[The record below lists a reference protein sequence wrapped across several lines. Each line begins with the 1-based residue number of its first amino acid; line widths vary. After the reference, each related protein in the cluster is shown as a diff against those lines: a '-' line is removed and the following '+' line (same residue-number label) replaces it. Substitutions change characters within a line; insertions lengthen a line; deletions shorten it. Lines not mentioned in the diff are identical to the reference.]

1 MHQTAILK
9 TMFKSQNKTP
19 EIQVSAFW
27 DDEASVWVAQSEQVP
42 GLVTEADTLEHLLEK
57 LATLVPEL
65 LELNGKPLQG
75 ELVNLKAERV
85 VHYAQ

>member
-1 MHQTAILK
+1 
-9 TMFKSQNKTP
+9 MFKPQNKTP

-27 DDEASVWVAQSEQVP
+27 DDEASVWVAQSEQP

>member
-1 MHQTAILK
+1 M
-9 TMFKSQNKTP
+9 
-19 EIQVSAFW
+19 
-27 DDEASVWVAQSEQVP
+27 
-42 GLVTEADTLEHLLEK
+42 TEADALEHLLEK

-85 VHYAQ
+85 VHYTQ